1 MGRST
6 TTRSTKMSCVG
17 MCLSEHPWGSTSAA
31 VDALFSR
38 TSSGSLELDAG
49 EFRVVKLCGEDHS
62 LLPEVIE
69 VIARSECGTTTTQPD
84 ALLDWVYAAR
94 EHNVFGPLST
104 APDAAREAWFRWL
117 TAYCVHFG
125 LKRGSVYALVDPAS
139 RRVVA
144 ATVTGPPRAVPF
156 GRMSPEEM
164 GLNCRRAGMA
174 LAAEVL
180 LNPRMK
186 SLGMWQAN
194 TEETLGMAGN
204 FLYVVMFATAPEW
217 QGRGVGSALLR
228 FLGDVA
234 DADGVASYLETAGV
248 RNTTFY
254 ARKGGFEEVAR
265 SPIGA
270 EGGFGHDGGAVAMRR
285 PPQNSAKSNVA
296 RRVNAAQMAADA
308 AAMDTAAKRLD
319 APRAHS
325 PNTNRL
331 VSSTTPAKSL
341 HDIEGRGVAA
351 CLAW

>member
-1 MGRST
+1 M
-6 TTRSTKMSCVG
+6 
-17 MCLSEHPWGSTSAA
+17 
-31 VDALFSR
+31 
-38 TSSGSLELDAG
+38 
-49 EFRVVKLCGEDHS
+49 VKLSGEDHR

-69 VIARSECGTTTTQPD
+69 VIARSECGTVNTPPD

-94 EHNVFGPLST
+94 EHNVFGPLPT
-104 APDAAREAWFRWL
+104 APDAARLAWFRWL

-139 RRVVA
+139 SRVVA

-164 GLNCRRAGMA
+164 GLNCRKAGMS

-186 SLGMWQAN
+186 SLGMWQGN

-217 QGRGVGSALLR
+217 QGRGVGTVLLR

-254 ARKGGFEEVAR
+254 ARKGGYDEVAR

-270 EGGFGHDGGAVAMRR
+270 AGGFGHDGGAVAMRR
-285 PPQNSAKSNVA
+285 PPQASAKSNVA
-296 RRVNAAQMAADA
+296 RRIIAPQMAADTV
-308 AAMDTAAKRLD
+308 AMDTAVKTPD
-319 APRAHS
+319 APPMRIPSNKGHVSPISAH
-325 PNTNRL
+325 N
-331 VSSTTPAKSL
+331 V
-341 HDIEGRGVAA
+341 EGRAVAA